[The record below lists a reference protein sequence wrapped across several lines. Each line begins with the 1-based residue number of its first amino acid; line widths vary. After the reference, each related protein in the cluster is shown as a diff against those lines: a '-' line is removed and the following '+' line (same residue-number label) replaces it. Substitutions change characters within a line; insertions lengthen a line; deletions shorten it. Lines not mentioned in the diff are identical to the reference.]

1 MSSYSP
7 TTQLSSGGII
17 PNAVIGKPAAGSG
30 NAQVRSR
37 LDILIIIALSLLLCI
52 GTVCGDTADPG
63 SESPDSASPRNVLVT
78 VYVVDFNRVDINAG
92 TVGIDFYLHLTSNET
107 ITISDIELMN
117 GMITSTSLVKDTP
130 NEKEYRIIAVLTIE
144 PDLLRYPF
152 DSHTLAI
159 KLEPALENEQE
170 MILTTNQSEN
180 GIGPDADLPGWEI
193 GRLWSDTRS
202 VTYMP
207 GEQPYSRIV
216 FAYDIERDTTSTIL
230 KFFLPVILILIVSLS
245 SLFMRISSRL
255 ALNSSMFLSVVM
267 IHWRIVDNIPSVTY
281 ATFLD
286 LFMVITY
293 GTLVMV
299 LISGILILKA
309 QESDDIQKVFLI
321 HRWSVRLIPPVSIIL
336 YLLLI
341 AVFFLFP
348 S

>member
-1 MSSYSP
+1 MSSYPS
-7 TTQLSSGGII
+7 TTYFSSGGII
-17 PNAVIGKPAAGSG
+17 PNAVITKPAAGSDCPTIMQG
-30 NAQVRSR
+30 LNISVI
-37 LDILIIIALSLLLCI
+37 ILLSLLLCI
-52 GTVCGDTADPG
+52 WTVCGETSDPG
-63 SESPDSASPRNVLVT
+63 SETAGSPSPRNVLVT

-107 ITISDIELMN
+107 ISLSDLELMN

-130 NEKEYRIIAVLTIE
+130 DEKEYRIIAVLTIE
-144 PDLLRYPF
+144 PELLKYPF

-159 KLEPALENEQE
+159 NLEPALHNEQE
-170 MILTTNQSEN
+170 MIFTTNYSEN
-180 GIGPDADLPGWEI
+180 GIGPDANLPGWEI
-193 GRLWSDTRS
+193 SGLWTDTRS
-202 VTYMP
+202 VTYIP
-207 GEQPYSRIV
+207 GELPYSRFI
-216 FAYDIERDTTSTIL
+216 FAYDIKRNTTSTIL

-309 QESDDIQKVFLI
+309 TESDDTQRADLI
-321 HRWSVRLIPPVSIIL
+321 HRWSVRLIPPISIAM

-341 AVFFLFP
+341 AVFLLIP

>member
-1 MSSYSP
+1 MYSYSS
-7 TTQLSSGGII
+7 TTYFSSGGII
-17 PNAVIGKPAAGSG
+17 SNAVIGHQATGSDM
-30 NAQVRSR
+30 NKTMRCLYISA
-37 LDILIIIALSLLLCI
+37 IIAFSFLLCI
-52 GTVCGDTADPG
+52 CTVTAGMSDPGGKPADPTT
-63 SESPDSASPRNVLVT
+63 PRSVQVT

-92 TVGIDFYLHLTSNET
+92 TVGIDFYLHLSSNET
-107 ITISDIELMN
+107 ISLSDLELMN

-130 NEKEYRIIAVLTIE
+130 DEKEYRIIAVLTIE

-159 KLEPALENEQE
+159 KLEPALKNEQE
-170 MILTTNQSEN
+170 MILTTNQSAN
-180 GIGPDADLPGWEI
+180 GVGPDADLPGWEI
-193 GRLWSDTRS
+193 GRLWSDTSS

-207 GEQPYSRIV
+207 GELPYSRIT
-216 FAYDIERDTTSTIL
+216 FAYDIKRDTTSTIL

-309 QESDDIQKVFLI
+309 TESDDENRINLI
-321 HRWSVRLIPPVSIIL
+321 HTWSVRLIPPVSVTL

-341 AVFFLFP
+341 AAFFLLP